1 MKDSLE
7 QSKKKLQE
15 NAELMAV
22 NSLFKKLKVNF
33 DDLKVMLGELNDL
46 QHIKQEY
53 FSVQRDIAIREIK
66 GKSQEFRLKLKFE
79 CD

>member
-1 MKDSLE
+1 
-7 QSKKKLQE
+7 
-15 NAELMAV
+15 MAV

-53 FSVQRDIAIREIK
+53 FSV
-66 GKSQEFRLKLKFE
+66 
-79 CD
+79 